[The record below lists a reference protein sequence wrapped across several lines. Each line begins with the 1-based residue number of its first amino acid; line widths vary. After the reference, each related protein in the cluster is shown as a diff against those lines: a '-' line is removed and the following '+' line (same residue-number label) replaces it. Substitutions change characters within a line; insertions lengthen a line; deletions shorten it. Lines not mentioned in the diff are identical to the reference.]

1 MDKEKE
7 LQEFFE
13 NYYIGGDIMK
23 RGMNFPLF
31 LTLFLITKLV
41 EYTFFDNSMFL
52 LSYLVVVIYG
62 ISFVIAYWNEKRKSS
77 YLIIVLLVSG
87 ILIQYIP

>member
-1 MDKEKE
+1 
-7 LQEFFE
+7 
-13 NYYIGGDIMK
+13 MK